1 MRMRFLASA
10 CLVCAACL
18 PIDVARAGDL
28 RFRLHLSYVNGIY
41 DLVDQYED
49 NIEEEGSGGWIETDV
64 DTFVW
69 PVGIAAS
76 GYYQWDNGLTLG
88 AGLGPFMYII
98 AESWADD
105 DYVHWQLP
113 VNVTV
118 GYVLAPNDPVSV
130 YVRAGPSYHIADG
143 DYYDGS
149 NVGIFGAVG
158 VEFLKRDRIM
168 FGVEAAY
175 DTAEVDIENVRTGG
189 TEGIKAGEFSL
200 GVFIAF
206 K

>member
-1 MRMRFLASA
+1 MRCVVLA
-10 CLVCAACL
+10 CLVCVLCL
-18 PIDVARAGDL
+18 SVDAARAGDL
-28 RFRLHLSYVNGIY
+28 RFRIHLSYVNGIY

-49 NIEEEGSGGWIETDV
+49 NIEAEEGEYFDYVDV

-69 PVGIAAS
+69 PVGISGS

-113 VNVTV
+113 VNATV
-118 GYVLAPNDPVSV
+118 GYVLAPNEPVSV

-143 DYYDGS
+143 DYCDGS